1 MTHPNEKD
9 DEAAAEAHADKEWPS
24 KIVYPLQ
31 HKFAAVNFLAGCRH
45 GRAQERERIISI
57 VRGLFDTE
65 RVGVGT
71 YDVDISENSFAERL
85 RAALK
90 ERRREGG

>member
-1 MTHPNEKD
+1 MKTLNEKD
-9 DEAAAEAHADKEWPS
+9 DDAAEKYAREQARILPGSFDTHEAE
-24 KIVYPLQ
+24 Q
-31 HKFAAVNFLAGCRH
+31 AFLAGCRH
-45 GRAQERERIISI
+45 GRAQEREMVISI

-85 RAALK
+85 RAALAK
-90 ERRREGG
+90 HRGGGG